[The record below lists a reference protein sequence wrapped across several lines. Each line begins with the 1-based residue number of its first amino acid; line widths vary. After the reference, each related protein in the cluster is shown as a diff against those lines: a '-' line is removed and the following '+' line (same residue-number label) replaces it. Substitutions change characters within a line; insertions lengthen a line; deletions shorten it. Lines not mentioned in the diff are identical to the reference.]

1 METPSGIPDTL
12 APDNSQAKVL
22 LVDDRAA
29 NLLALEAILSPLGV
43 GLVKAQSGRQALELV
58 EKEEFALILMD
69 VRMPEMDG
77 LKTVERI
84 ARIRGSAA
92 RIPIIFLTAAG
103 VEGGETRDAYTRGAV
118 DFLQKPF
125 DPDILRSKV
134 SVFVDLYLKEQTI
147 RHQAALLHKREIER
161 FQRRNELRFRAL
173 TDAMP
178 QCVWV
183 ARSNGA
189 IYYCNQRGIDYAAV
203 VTGPDMFERIVHPDE
218 REAAMAEWREARE
231 QRRPFE
237 LKVRLRRADG
247 EYLWHLWRGEP
258 DFSETDELVGWITTA
273 TDIDREQR
281 ALERAATLG
290 RVKDEF
296 LATVSHELRNPLN
309 AIMGWSHLLR
319 SGNLDE
325 PRRAKAI
332 ETIERNARL
341 QTALVDDMLD
351 LSRIVRGKVALSF
364 KSVSIGSIV
373 EAAVSAIRP
382 TADAKNI
389 LLEVQNEAIDDI
401 VNADPDRLQQVIW
414 NLLSNAIKFTPR
426 GGRVRISVTRMRNE
440 LSIEVSDTGRGI
452 EPEFLPFVFEP
463 FRQGDSST
471 TRSQSGLGLGL
482 AIVRQLVELHCGQ
495 VRAESDGD
503 GRGARFIVTLPLPE
517 IPSVTGTAASN
528 RNVDPAEQ
536 SLEGRKVLVVDDET
550 DSRTLLAE
558 LLELHGMQVITAGSA
573 DEAIAAMDAS
583 VPDLVLSDIGMPI
596 KDGYTLMEK
605 IRRRPAERGGKVL
618 ASALTG
624 YGSEADRERAHKAG
638 FQSVIVKPFDAD
650 EIVAHIRNL
659 LNSHAN

>member
-1 METPSGIPDTL
+1 MDTPGGNPETL
-12 APDNSQAKVL
+12 APDNSQAKIL

-43 GLVKAQSGRQALELV
+43 GLVKAQSGQQALDLV

-77 LKTVERI
+77 LKTVESI
-84 ARIRGSAA
+84 ARVRGTAA

-103 VEGGETRDAYTRGAV
+103 VETGETRDAYVRGAV

-147 RHQAALLHKREIER
+147 KHQAALLHKREIER

-183 ARSNGA
+183 ARTNGA
-189 IYYCNQRGIDYAAV
+189 IYYCNQRGIDYAGV
-203 VTGPDMFERIVHPDE
+203 VAGPDMFERIVHPAE
-218 REAAMAEWREARE
+218 RDAAMAEWRVGRE
-231 QRRPFE
+231 KRQAFE
-237 LKVRLRRADG
+237 LKIRLRRADG
-247 EYLWHLWRGEP
+247 EYMWHLWRGEP
-258 DFSETDELVGWITTA
+258 EFNESDELVGWITTA

-281 ALERAATLG
+281 ALERAETLG

-325 PRRAKAI
+325 QRRLKAV

-351 LSRIVRGKVALSF
+351 LSRIVRGKVSLNF
-364 KSVSIGSIV
+364 KAVSLGSIV
-373 EAAVSAIRP
+373 EAAISAIRP
-382 TADAKNI
+382 TADAKNVE
-389 LLEVQNEAIDDI
+389 LQVQNDAIDD
-401 VNADPDRLQQVIW
+401 VTNADSDRLQQVIW
-414 NLLSNAIKFTPR
+414 NLLSNAIKFTPG
-426 GGRVRISVTRMRNE
+426 GGRVGISVKRQRDE
-440 LSIEVSDTGRGI
+440 LILEVSDTGRGI
-452 EPEFLPFVFEP
+452 AAEFLPFVFEP

-471 TRSQSGLGLGL
+471 TRSQAGLGLGL
-482 AIVRQLVELHCGQ
+482 AIVRQLVDLHCGQ
-495 VRAESDGD
+495 VRAESEGD
-503 GRGARFIVTLPLPE
+503 GNGARFVVTLPASTT
-517 IPSVTGTAASN
+517 PSLNGTSHPRESGNHAQLSFEGC
-528 RNVDPAEQ
+528 NV
-536 SLEGRKVLVVDDET
+536 LIVDDET
-550 DSRTLLAE
+550 DSRTLMAE
-558 LLELHGMQVITAGSA
+558 LLELHGMKVATAGSA

-596 KDGYTLMEK
+596 KDGYSLMQK
-605 IRRRPAERGGKVL
+605 IRQRSPERGGKVL
-618 ASALTG
+618 AAALTG
-624 YGSEADRERAHKAG
+624 YGSQADRERAEKAG
-638 FQSVIVKPFDAD
+638 FQSVIVKPFDGD
-650 EIVAHIRNL
+650 QIIEHIRNL
-659 LNSHAN
+659 LAAHSG